1 MMERTKLVLRS
12 CLVGLVIL
20 LVPSLLRAGDCSGP
34 DDCQGIPDNGTKAAC
49 GGGILIGI
57 CVYERSR
64 RKKDDE
70 KPTEDSGDATDTNAL
85 FGDPGDG
92 SADPGPLGG
101 SDLPKSAGTHGPPD
115 GPLGDPN
122 DLPKTGGPPDGPLG
136 DPGDLPS

>member
-1 MMERTKLVLRS
+1 MTDSKRVVRLLW
-12 CLVGLVIL
+12 LVGVFVL
-20 LVPSLLRAGDCSGP
+20 LSPSPLRAGDCSGP

-49 GGGILIGI
+49 GGGILIGV

-64 RKKDDE
+64 RKKDND

-92 SADPGPLGG
+92 DPGPLGG
-101 SDLPKSAGTHGPPD
+101 SEPPKSASGHGPPD

-136 DPGDLPS
+136 DPGDLPG